1 MFSVI
6 KEKYQQNAFKGCVC
20 YIFTSL
26 FFMSQSNLETRKNVF
41 YFISKVL
48 FVLEIFLTIFLNY
61 LFNSI
66 FLTFMLKMASWRR
79 QMLKHETRNTFY

>member
-1 MFSVI
+1 MRLKVVSATFLLVCFLCL
-6 KEKYQQNAFKGCVC
+6 KE
-20 YIFTSL
+20 
-26 FFMSQSNLETRKNVF
+26 SNLETRKNVF

-66 FLTFMLKMASWRR
+66 FLTFMLKMASWHR
-79 QMLKHETRNTFY
+79 QMPKHETRNTFY